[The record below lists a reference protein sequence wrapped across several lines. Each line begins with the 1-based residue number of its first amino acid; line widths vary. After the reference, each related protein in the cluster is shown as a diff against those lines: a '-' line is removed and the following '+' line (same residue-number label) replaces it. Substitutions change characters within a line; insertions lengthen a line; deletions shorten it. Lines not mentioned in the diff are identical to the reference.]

1 MEPFSALTSPFAT
14 LTGSASGVFT
24 SQTCV
29 VFSGRGVLRG
39 SVGAIRLVAHNARA
53 CAGGTDANDIA
64 FSGSAKVTSH
74 GEERTTLGPG
84 AYFGEV
90 ALIDDGPRTATV
102 TAVGDVKAHVLV
114 AWDFRPMV
122 KEDPELAWGLLQGV
136 AQMLRAREGF

>member
-1 MEPFSALTSPFAT
+1 MSLDPELLKQAEL
-14 LTGSASGVFT
+14 
-24 SQTCV
+24 
-29 VFSGRGVLRG
+29 FSGLDDKEAKKIAPLFKERDFT
-39 SVGAIRLVAHNARA
+39 
-53 CAGGTDANDIA
+53 AGQVMAEEGKHGIG
-64 FSGSAKVTSH
+64 FFVIESGSAKVTVH

-102 TAVGDVKAHVLV
+102 TAESDVKAHVLV

>member
-1 MEPFSALTSPFAT
+1 MSLDPMLLKQAEL
-14 LTGSASGVFT
+14 
-24 SQTCV
+24 
-29 VFSGRGVLRG
+29 FSGLDDKEAKKIAPLFKERDFT
-39 SVGAIRLVAHNARA
+39 
-53 CAGGTDANDIA
+53 AGEVMAEEGKHGIG
-64 FSGSAKVTSH
+64 FFLIESGSAKVTSH

-122 KEDPELAWGLLQGV
+122 KEDPDLAWGLLQGV

>member
-1 MEPFSALTSPFAT
+1 MSLDPQLLKKAEL
-14 LTGSASGVFT
+14 
-24 SQTCV
+24 
-29 VFSGRGVLRG
+29 FSGLDDKEAKKIAPLFKARDFTDGEVMAEEGKHGVGFFLIESG
-39 SVGAIRLVAHNARA
+39 SV
-53 CAGGTDANDIA
+53 
-64 FSGSAKVTSH
+64 KVTSH